1 MLKIRGLKKTFGNTL
16 VLKGVDLD
24 ILEGEIVVVVGP
36 SGGGKTTLLR
46 IITGLEKCDD
56 GSIEI
61 SGNTLCKDGKYCDKK
76 TANIIRKDV
85 GLVFQS
91 FNLFP
96 HKSVLENIIE
106 APIRVLGEKKENAI
120 NKALEILNFLGL
132 SHKAN
137 NYPCELSGGQ
147 KQRVAIIRTLIID
160 PDIILFDEPTS
171 ALDPEMI
178 GEVLELIKGIANTG
192 KTMMIVSHEMGFV
205 KNVSNRVLFLEDGK
219 ILFDGKTKDFF
230 DSSNDRIKG
239 FLKKIEN

>member
-24 ILEGEIVVVVGP
+24 ILEGKIVVVVGP

-178 GEVLELIKGIANTG
+178 GEVLELIKEIANTG

>member
-120 NKALEILNFLGL
+120 NKALEILKKDYTTNQNPKEYILIPVDTYF
-132 SHKAN
+132 
-137 NYPCELSGGQ
+137 E
-147 KQRVAIIRTLIID
+147 IIESSNSRKKTLD
-160 PDIILFDEPTS
+160 
-171 ALDPEMI
+171 
-178 GEVLELIKGIANTG
+178 ELINPKDLSPIKPLHLKPLNND
-192 KTMMIVSHEMGFV
+192 
-205 KNVSNRVLFLEDGK
+205 KN
-219 ILFDGKTKDFF
+219 
-230 DSSNDRIKG
+230 
-239 FLKKIEN
+239 ENGTE